1 LFVNIS
7 EFESNLFKEMIKL
20 ENPFTADQKTKEKN
34 IFRTAVHL
42 ANEHYF
48 CPSDEL
54 PITISKEKM

>member
-1 LFVNIS
+1 
-7 EFESNLFKEMIKL
+7 MIKL